1 MEVSYGRTDA
11 IYKTWLVMKE
21 GERLWVRPVKPASL
35 AARLPSP
42 LPWLDRAARGAR
54 SYSHGIFPH
63 LIPLI
68 ILLPNS
74 VRVSPGTC
82 CSLQSGGGNLEGI
95 SSAPRFWWQGQSVK
109 AVPVSAGEKDLGIH
123 SVSLLLY
130 SCPKN
135 KEKKA
140 YCVSF
145 HPASFPLLPLALLSV
160 HVTQQMFSIG

>member
-1 MEVSYGRTDA
+1 M
-11 IYKTWLVMKE
+11 
-21 GERLWVRPVKPASL
+21 
-35 AARLPSP
+35 
-42 LPWLDRAARGAR
+42 
-54 SYSHGIFPH
+54 
-63 LIPLI
+63 
-68 ILLPNS
+68 
-74 VRVSPGTC
+74 
-82 CSLQSGGGNLEGI
+82 EGI
-95 SSAPRFWWQGQSVK
+95 SSAPHFWRQGQFVE
-109 AVPVSAGEKDLGIH
+109 VFPVSAGEKDLGIF